1 MFGVADCRRMV
12 EARDD
17 TRKVRVSSHYRGLRC
32 VEEFELFLS
41 NNGEL
46 MLEKTLESALD
57 SKEIKPVRPKG
68 NQS

>member
-46 MLEKTLESALD
+46 MLSNCGVGEDLD
-57 SKEIKPVRPKG
+57 
-68 NQS
+68 